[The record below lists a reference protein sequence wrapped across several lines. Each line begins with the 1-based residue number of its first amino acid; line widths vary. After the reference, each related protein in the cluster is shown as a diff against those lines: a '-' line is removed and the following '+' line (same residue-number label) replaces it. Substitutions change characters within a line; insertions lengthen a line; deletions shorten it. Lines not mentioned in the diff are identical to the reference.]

1 MPPSM
6 NSPIYLEWA
15 ARQPALKAPL
25 SMPRDPRLALLAS
38 GLLVMATAVG
48 WHELEPLISFRPAPA
63 VVLSAGIATQERIP
77 GTQGPA
83 VNRLGAGTRDP
94 LAEVDFRYEVDG
106 RRYFGSQVSRVEP
119 PAAGASTLAAYRPG
133 TALTVWFNPWRPTEA
148 VLSRTPHG
156 PMLGTVA
163 GLALIAI
170 LVLLATTGPTRAMRG
185 VRLPKPPQP
194 ASPARSAP
202 HRPAR

>member
-6 NSPIYLEWA
+6 SSPIILEWA

-25 SMPRDPRLALLAS
+25 SMPRDPRLALLAAV
-38 GLLVMATAVG
+38 LLVMATAVG
-48 WHELEPLISFRPAPA
+48 WHELEPLVSFRPAPA

-77 GTQGPA
+77 GTRGPV
-83 VNRLGAGTRDP
+83 VNLLGAGTGDP

-106 RRYFGSQVSRVEP
+106 QRYFGSQVSRVEP
-119 PAAGASTLAAYRPG
+119 PAAGATTLAAYVPG
-133 TALTVWFNPWRPTEA
+133 AALTVWFNPWRPCEA
-148 VLSRTPHG
+148 VLSRTPHSA
-156 PMLGTVA
+156 MLGTVA
-163 GLALIAI
+163 GLALIAV
-170 LVLLATTGPTRAMRG
+170 LLLLATTGPTRAMRG
-185 VRLPKPPQP
+185 APLPKPPQP